1 MKPLSIARPILVF
14 GFVGGAV
21 TLLLK
26 SIEYRYLIL
35 EHSFQVYGGI
45 VAVIFVVLG
54 IWFGVTL
61 TKKPETIV
69 IKEVSAP
76 VTSAFTRNVAGM
88 QAAGL
93 TPRELQILELIAG
106 GLSNREIA
114 ERIFVSEN
122 TVKTHSKRLFEKLNA
137 RRRTQAVA
145 AGKEL
150 GILP

>member
-1 MKPLSIARPILVF
+1 MKPLSIARPITVF
-14 GFVGGAV
+14 GLVGGAV
-21 TLLLK
+21 ILLLK

-35 EHSFQVYGGI
+35 EHSFEVYGGI
-45 VAVIFVVLG
+45 VALVFVVLG
-54 IWFGVTL
+54 IWFGLTL
-61 TKKPETIV
+61 TKTPETIV
-69 IKEVSAP
+69 IKEVSVPAA
-76 VTSAFTRNVAGM
+76 SQFTRNPAGVE
-88 QAAGL
+88 AAGL

-106 GLSNREIA
+106 GLSNKEIA

-145 AGKEL
+145 VGKEL

>member
-1 MKPLSIARPILVF
+1 MKPLSITRPILVF
-14 GFVGGAV
+14 GLVGGAV
-21 TLLLK
+21 TLLLR

-35 EHSFQVYGGI
+35 QHSVEVYSGI
-45 VAVIFVVLG
+45 VAVVFVVLG
-54 IWFGVTL
+54 IWLGLTL
-61 TKKPETIV
+61 TKKPETV
-69 IKEVSAP
+69 AVREVSAP
-76 VTSAFTRNVAGM
+76 VAAAFTRNPAGL

-93 TPRELQILELIAG
+93 TPRELQILELIAA

-114 ERIFVSEN
+114 AHIFVSEN

>member
-14 GFVGGAV
+14 GLVGGAV

-54 IWFGVTL
+54 IWFGLTL
-61 TKKPETIV
+61 TKRPEIIV

-76 VTSAFTRNVAGM
+76 VTLEFTRNLAGV

>member
-14 GFVGGAV
+14 GLVGGAV

-54 IWFGVTL
+54 IWFGLTL
-61 TKKPETIV
+61 TKRPETIV

-76 VTSAFTRNVAGM
+76 VTLEFTRNLAGV